1 MRDLLIITIVVLAS
15 LAALRRPWV
24 GILAW
29 TWLSIMNPHRYAFG
43 LAYDAPLAAMVAV
56 TTLLGALFAQDKH
69 SPFTGAPVKWFTVFI
84 VWITISW
91 LAGLDPDGD
100 YPQWNKV
107 MKIDFMILVALALAN
122 TKKQI
127 LLLAWVAVGSL
138 ALLGAKGGLFTL
150 MTGGS
155 YRVWGPPGSFIYDNN
170 EFALAMVMTV
180 PLLRFLQ
187 LQMEGKLLRHVM
199 SVLMILCIASA
210 LGSYSRG
217 GMLATVAMALYFW
230 WRSKKKLMPA
240 ILMLVVGAA
249 LLAVMPDQWSERMS
263 SVQSFE
269 QDRSAM
275 GRISA
280 WWNAWNLAFHY
291 PFGVGFN
298 AARPELFA
306 RFSPY
311 PDYVHAA
318 HSIYFQVLGNHGFVG
333 IFIFFGIWVSTWR
346 SASWLIKNGAAQPE
360 SRWCSD
366 LGTMSQ
372 VCLLAFAVGG
382 AFLSLSYFDL
392 PYVVMVLVVT
402 TRVWLQSKGWLSEA
416 KAKGKLGRWDLKLG
430 LVTRPVPKAEPA

>member
-1 MRDLLIITIVVLAS
+1 MRDLLIISIVVLAS

-56 TTLLGALFAQDKH
+56 TTLMGAMFAGNKH
-69 SPFTGAPVKWFTVFI
+69 SPFLGPPVKWFVVFI
-84 VWITISW
+84 FWITLSW
-91 LAGLDPDGD
+91 LAGLSPEAD

-107 MKIDFMILVALALAN
+107 MKIDFMILVALVLVN

-127 LLLAWVAVGSL
+127 MLLAWVVVASL
-138 ALLGAKGGLFTL
+138 AVLGVKGGLFTIL
-150 MTGGS
+150 TGGS
-155 YRVWGPPGSFIYDNN
+155 YRVWGPPDSFIYDNN

-187 LQMEGKLLRHVM
+187 LQMEGKWIRNAMAVAM
-199 SVLMILCIASA
+199 ALCIASA

-217 GMLATVAMALYFW
+217 GMLAALSMALYFW
-230 WRSKKKLMPA
+230 WRSKNKLMPA
-240 ILMLVVGAA
+240 LLMLAVGAA
-249 LLAVMPDQWSERMS
+249 LLAFMPEQWSERMS
-263 SVQSFE
+263 SVQSYE

-311 PDYVHAA
+311 PDFVHAA

-333 IFIFFGIWVSTWR
+333 LFMFLGIWVSTWR
-346 SASWLIKNGAAQPE
+346 SASWLIRHGVEQPE
-360 SRWCSD
+360 SRWCAD

-372 VCLLAFAVGG
+372 VCLLAFGVGG

-392 PYVVMVLVVT
+392 PYNVMVLVVA
-402 TRVWLQSKGWLSEA
+402 TRFWLQRKAWLKEPRTST
-416 KAKGKLGRWDLKLG
+416 GRWSRLLGLDLK
-430 LVTRPVPKAEPA
+430 PVAKPGGA

>member
-1 MRDLLIITIVVLAS
+1 MRDLLIITLVVLAS

-56 TTLLGALFAQDKH
+56 TTLLGALFTRDKH
-69 SPFTGAPVKWFTVFI
+69 SPFGGPPVKWFTVF
-84 VWITISW
+84 VLWITISW
-91 LAGLDPDGD
+91 LAGLDREAD

-107 MKIDFMILVALALAN
+107 MKIDFMILVALALVN
-122 TKKQI
+122 TRRQI
-127 LLLAWVAVGSL
+127 MLLAWVVVASL
-138 ALLGAKGGLFTL
+138 ALLGVKGGLFTIL
-150 MTGGS
+150 TGGS
-155 YRVWGPPGSFIYDNN
+155 YRVWGPPDSFIYDNN

-187 LQMEGKLLRHVM
+187 LQMDGKWIRNAM
-199 SVLMILCIASA
+199 SLAMALCIASA

-217 GMLATVAMALYFW
+217 GMLAALSMALYFW
-230 WRSKKKLMPA
+230 WRSKNKLMPA
-240 ILMLVVGAA
+240 ILMVLVGAA
-249 LLAVMPDQWSERMS
+249 LLAFMPEQWAERMS
-263 SVQSFE
+263 SVQSYE

-311 PDYVHAA
+311 PEFVHAA

-333 IFIFFGIWVSTWR
+333 LFIFIGIWVSTWR
-346 SASWLIKNGAAQPE
+346 SASWLIKHGVEHADT
-360 SRWCSD
+360 RWCTD

-372 VCLLAFAVGG
+372 VCLLAFGVGG

-392 PYVVMVLVVT
+392 PYNVMVLVVA
-402 TRVWLQSKGWLSEA
+402 TRLWLQRKAWLKEVYAKPRGWELF
-416 KAKGKLGRWDLKLG
+416 LG
-430 LVTRPVPKAEPA
+430 LVPKAAASRTS